1 MSNFFDEIARLST
14 LTGSATPKDSLEQLN
29 EFDVRDIQAVRVS
42 EGGGGGGGNV
52 TSPLQ
57 IDGCALWL
65 DASQLVLA
73 NDAPVATWT
82 DLSGNGYS
90 PVQATGDNQ
99 PTCQTAVQNGLRV
112 VRFNDVPNPQYLD
125 FTGGALGLFRNLE
138 GVTLAM
144 VIGTIVD
151 DHFFGAS
158 EGADATA
165 ARVTCTALSFDSV
178 PDDSSSGT
186 SLSLNPTGGNL
197 DVGFASLLYAVDFVN
212 GLGDYVSSPGSPA
225 IAPTPAPVGTSAD
238 TDSLRIRIGGSL
250 ADTPNGANLDCGE
263 FIIYQRVLNARERR
277 ELLEYLSVKW
287 AS

>member
-1 MSNFFDEIARLST
+1 MTPGRLKIWNEDAGEWQYT
-14 LTGSATPKDSLEQLN
+14 PGGSQS
-29 EFDVRDIQAVRVS
+29 IS
-42 EGGGGGGGNV
+42 
-52 TSPLQ
+52 SPLG
-57 IDGCALWL
+57 IPGCALWL

-73 NDAPVATWT
+73 DDAPVATWT

-99 PTCQTAVQNGLRV
+99 PTCQTAVQNSLRV

-151 DHFFGAS
+151 DHFFS
-158 EGADATA
+158 VSQGADATTM
-165 ARVTCTALSFDSV
+165 RVSCTALSFDSV
-178 PDDSSSGT
+178 PDDSGSGT

-197 DVGFASLLYAVDFVN
+197 DVGFASLLYAVDFVT
-212 GLGDYVSSPGSPA
+212 GLGDAVSSPGSPLT
-225 IAPTPAPVGTSAD
+225 APTPAPVGTSAD

-263 FIIYQRVLNARERR
+263 FIVYQRALNALERR
-277 ELLEYLSVKW
+277 ELLEYLSAKW
-287 AS
+287 AA